1 MVVPRWM
8 ETLSGARASMC
19 ARGGAAS
26 ANGDELDE
34 DEDRGRERERDGR
47 RVDELA
53 REGEKEMC
61 TCAMR
66 IERIIYEEKRRGGRV
81 RLKGSLH
88 TGCSGERE
96 ADKVG
101 GREME

>member
-19 ARGGAAS
+19 AHGGAAS

-34 DEDRGRERERDGR
+34 DEDRGRERERER

>member
-26 ANGDELDE
+26 ANGDELNE
-34 DEDRGRERERDGR
+34 DEDRGRERE
-47 RVDELA
+47 DELA

-96 ADKVG
+96 GDKVG

>member
-1 MVVPRWM
+1 M

-26 ANGDELDE
+26 ANGDELNE
-34 DEDRGRERERDGR
+34 DEDRGRERE
-47 RVDELA
+47 DELA

>member
-34 DEDRGRERERDGR
+34 DEDRGRERERQ
-47 RVDELA
+47 VDELA

-66 IERIIYEEKRRGGRV
+66 IERII
-81 RLKGSLH
+81 
-88 TGCSGERE
+88 
-96 ADKVG
+96 
-101 GREME
+101 

>member
-34 DEDRGRERERDGR
+34 DEDRGRERE
-47 RVDELA
+47 DELA

-61 TCAMR
+61 TYAMR

>member
-34 DEDRGRERERDGR
+34 DENRGRERERER
-47 RVDELA
+47 
-53 REGEKEMC
+53 GEWM
-61 TCAMR
+61 
-66 IERIIYEEKRRGGRV
+66 
-81 RLKGSLH
+81 SL
-88 TGCSGERE
+88 R
-96 ADKVG
+96 
-101 GREME
+101 GRERKRCVRAR